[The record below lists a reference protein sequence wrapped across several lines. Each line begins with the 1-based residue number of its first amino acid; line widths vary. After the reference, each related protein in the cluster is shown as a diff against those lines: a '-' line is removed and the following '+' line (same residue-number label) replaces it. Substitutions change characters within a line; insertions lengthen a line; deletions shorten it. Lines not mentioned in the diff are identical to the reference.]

1 MAGLEH
7 AVKRIQALE
16 CPNGEV
22 EERVSEILK
31 EYDGT
36 LENPATVRRDR
47 SLDQDGAEGYS
58 VALSREQDMVI
69 LTAVGMDDYVAKVVQ
84 AYIVTR

>member
-36 LENPATVRRDR
+36 LENPVRFAETAAWIRMVQRD
-47 SLDQDGAEGYS
+47 
-58 VALSREQDMVI
+58 I
-69 LTAVGMDDYVAKVVQ
+69 LWPFPGNR
-84 AYIVTR
+84 IWSF